1 MTSPSNNIE
10 ERIEVVLPG
19 RVAPEGLVV
28 RRVPLQ
34 PSKPRNVVLKMEA
47 TGVSFAE
54 QQMRRGKYYDQPA
67 FPFVPGYDLVGTVRT
82 VGEGVDSDLVG
93 HRLAAITKV
102 GTWASSVEV
111 NVLDLMLIADEF
123 DPVQLEA
130 LTVNGIT
137 AWQMLHQVAAVGV
150 GSTIVVLG
158 ANGGVG
164 STLVQLARHAGIRV
178 IGTASTRHHELV
190 RKLGAEPVD
199 YRSSVMYERIRELAP
214 DGVDAVFDHVGG
226 ANLARSWS
234 LVRRGGILVSYGT
247 ASTKNDAGSSQL
259 PILALFG
266 RLILWNLLPNGKRT
280 HFYNLWAG
288 RRRAER
294 FRADKNKA
302 LSSVVKLLASG
313 DLTPNIAARFPL
325 TEASEAMSLAESGT
339 LAGKV
344 ILLPVS
350 LT

>member
-19 RVAPEGLVV
+19 RVAPKGLVV

-34 PSKPRNVVLKMEA
+34 PPKPGNVVLEMEA

-93 HRLAAITKV
+93 RRFAAITKI
-102 GTWASSVEV
+102 GSWASSVEV
-111 NVLDLMLIADEF
+111 NVLDLMPIADEF
-123 DPVQLEA
+123 DPVQVEA

-199 YRSSVMYERIRELAP
+199 YRSSAMYERIRELAP

-247 ASTKNDAGSSQL
+247 ASTKNDAGTSQL

-294 FRADKNKA
+294 FRADKNEA

>member
-150 GSTIVVLG
+150 S
-158 ANGGVG
+158 
-164 STLVQLARHAGIRV
+164 STLVPLARQAAIWV
-178 IGTASTRHHELV
+178 IGTASTRHRELV
-190 RKLGAEPVD
+190 RELGAEPVD
-199 YRSSVMYERIRELAP
+199 YLSSAMYESIRELAP

-234 LVRRGGILVSYGT
+234 LVRRGGIFVSCGT
-247 ASTKNDAGSSQL
+247 ASTKDDAGSSQL
-259 PILALFG
+259 PILALLA
-266 RLILWNLLPNGKRT
+266 RLILLNLLPNGKRT
-280 HFYNLWAG
+280 HFYDLWAG

-313 DLTPNIAARFPL
+313 DLTPHIAARSPL
-325 TEASEAMSLAESGT
+325 TEAGEAMS
-339 LAGKV
+339 
-344 ILLPVS
+344 
-350 LT
+350 

>member
-1 MTSPSNNIE
+1 MTSPSYNIE

-54 QQMRRGKYYDQPA
+54 QQMRCGKYYDRPA

-82 VGEGVDSDLVG
+82 VGEGVDGDLVG

-102 GTWASSVEV
+102 GTWANSVEV

-150 GSTIVVLG
+150 S
-158 ANGGVG
+158 
-164 STLVQLARHAGIRV
+164 STLVPLARQAAIWV
-178 IGTASTRHHELV
+178 FGTASTRHRELV
-190 RKLGAEPVD
+190 RELGAEPVD
-199 YRSSVMYERIRELAP
+199 YLSSAMHESIRELAP

-226 ANLARSWS
+226 TNLARSWS
-234 LVRRGGILVSYGT
+234 LVRRGGIFVSCGT
-247 ASTKNDAGSSQL
+247 ASTKDDAGSSQL
-259 PILALFG
+259 PILALLA

-280 HFYNLWAG
+280 HFYDLWAG

-313 DLTPNIAARFPL
+313 DLTPHIAARFPL
-325 TEASEAMSLAESGT
+325 TEAGEAMS
-339 LAGKV
+339 
-344 ILLPVS
+344 
-350 LT
+350 